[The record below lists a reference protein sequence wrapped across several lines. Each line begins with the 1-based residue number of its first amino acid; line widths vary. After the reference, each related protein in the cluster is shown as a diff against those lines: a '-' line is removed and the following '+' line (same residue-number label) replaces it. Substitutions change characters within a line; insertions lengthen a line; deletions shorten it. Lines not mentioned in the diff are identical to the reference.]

1 MVTLIDLPVLS
12 SFLFAIFI
20 NNFLSFVGHHT
31 YSLMKMHNASFATC
45 QGVWVLM
52 KRCLTLCD
60 IPEGNEERQAQLYSA
75 KEVYDDL
82 CHQSPT
88 AMNGIER
95 STFGFSSRNSGHSR
109 HG

>member
-1 MVTLIDLPVLS
+1 
-12 SFLFAIFI
+12 
-20 NNFLSFVGHHT
+20 
-31 YSLMKMHNASFATC
+31 
-45 QGVWVLM
+45 M

-75 KEVYDDL
+75 KEVYDYL

-95 STFGFSSRNSGHSR
+95 STFGHFLAEFGTQQARVKNKRVYGVCLVKNNVS
-109 HG
+109 